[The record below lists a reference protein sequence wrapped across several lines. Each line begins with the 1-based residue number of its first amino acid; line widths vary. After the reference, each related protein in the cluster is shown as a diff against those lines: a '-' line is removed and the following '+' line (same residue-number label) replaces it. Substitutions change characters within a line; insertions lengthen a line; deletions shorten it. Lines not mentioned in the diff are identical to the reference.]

1 MNAASSHRLAVSL
14 LVVALAGAA
23 QPAEAQT
30 RQRPAQ
36 GQQGLVVAVTDG
48 DTLTLRLPD
57 GQPVT
62 VRLRDI
68 DAPEIC
74 QPWGPEAK
82 A

>member
-1 MNAASSHRLAVSL
+1 M
-14 LVVALAGAA
+14 VALA
-23 QPAEAQT
+23 
-30 RQRPAQ
+30 
-36 GQQGLVVAVTDG
+36 DG

-57 GQPVT
+57 GQRVT

-82 A
+82 AALSELALNKLATLTPSGRDGFGRVVGRSA